1 MIIEILYGIIYRRA
15 VKGGVVGWAM
25 RRASTTERGCL
36 ESVETLNG
44 PIFLRAVK
52 GEVVRWKMRQASTPE
67 R

>member
-1 MIIEILYGIIYRRA
+1 LIIEILYGIIYRRA
-15 VKGGVVGWAM
+15 VKGGGVGWAM

-52 GEVVRWKMRQASTPE
+52 GEVVG
-67 R
+67 